1 MKIIVLN
8 ENSAGTKFGAEHGL
22 SYLIESGGKNYCLIL
37 ATATFTIV
45 LGHGYWDHWD
55 LFSYGHQMRFD
66 CGPFRNKNGGIHSK
80 KAASN
85 EN

>member
-37 ATATFTIV
+37 ATAP
-45 LGHGYWDHWD
+45 LPEK
-55 LFSYGHQMRFD
+55 
-66 CGPFRNKNGGIHSK
+66 C
-80 KAASN
+80 
-85 EN
+85 